1 MRAPMTAPVRARLS
15 LLAVVVH
22 VAFLIWQA
30 PHTVHH
36 FFEPEVDTQHECAFA
51 GAVER
56 SAGTTVTIVGIVPVA
71 GIELSVATVS
81 PSLRERSAPSVL
93 GPRAPPPS
101 AA

>member
-1 MRAPMTAPVRARLS
+1 MTVPVRARLP
-15 LLAVVVH
+15 LLAAVAY

-36 FFEPEVDTQHECAFA
+36 FFEPAVEKQNECAFA

-56 SAGTTVTIVGIVPVA
+56 SAGTTVTIAGIVLLA
-71 GIELSVATVS
+71 GVELSVATVP
-81 PSLRERSAPSVL
+81 PSRCDRPSISVL
-93 GPRAPPPS
+93 GPRAPPLS